1 MSFDLITCSCCIF
14 LSFRAQKI
22 RTTTITKSLFK
33 TNLPKEYYVNK
44 LTDKTLEVEGLQKII
59 QSLRAQLADA
69 KTTTTTAINVNNNVN
84 NSDILM
90 AQADEWKLKID
101 EIYNDIR
108 TAQENYYTMSS
119 KEKLLKLRTKYKEYT
134 EHNRKKFNIDGEF
147 MKRVSKFNF
156 FSCHL
161 FVSCFICFFFS
172 IIK

>member
-1 MSFDLITCSCCIF
+1 M
-14 LSFRAQKI
+14 
-22 RTTTITKSLFK
+22 
-33 TNLPKEYYVNK
+33 
-44 LTDKTLEVEGLQKII
+44 EGLQKII

-101 EIYNDIR
+101 KIYNDIR

-156 FSCHL
+156 FPVIYL
-161 FVSCFICFFFS
+161 FSVSFFFQS
-172 IIK
+172 